1 METDT
6 EIEREG
12 HTTEREGAPGRQR
25 LRGHGLEVNN
35 GDMLP

>member
-6 EIEREG
+6 EI
-12 HTTEREGAPGRQR
+12 EREGAPGRQR

-35 GDMLP
+35 GDMLPQVAWA